1 LRDIKLPPGATIGAI
16 MRGDKLMRID
26 GGAVIEEGDHLI
38 IFVIDKRRI
47 ADVEKLFQVSAAF
60 F

>member
-1 LRDIKLPPGATIGAI
+1 MSRRDEKVVGLS
-16 MRGDKLMRID
+16 GDS
-26 GGAVIEEGDHLI
+26 VIEEGGHLI

-47 ADVEKLFQVSAAF
+47 ADVEKLLQVSASF